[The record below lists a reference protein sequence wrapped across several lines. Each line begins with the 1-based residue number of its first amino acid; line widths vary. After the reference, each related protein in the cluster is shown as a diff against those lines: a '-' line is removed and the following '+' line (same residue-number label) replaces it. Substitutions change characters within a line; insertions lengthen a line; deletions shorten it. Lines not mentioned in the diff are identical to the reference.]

1 MIIIEISKKPLKFII
16 CIILAVSVGFNIYG
30 YAQNSQLIT
39 KYRSLLF
46 VSNYIE
52 EYHMSS
58 FSLLTS
64 FSPSSYKTIEI
75 FDISKGQ
82 VIKKVH
88 SNSFIENEAKSY
100 LIRITGMYVKANALP
115 DKGYIIKI
123 PLKNPITVE
132 NEWLNDYDTDP
143 VKEIFVLIPGS
154 GNPYLLV
161 MDNMNRP
168 LFYNFEG
175 NTGRLLASLSFNPH
189 EI

>member
-1 MIIIEISKKPLKFII
+1 MIIIGIRKKPLKFII

-30 YAQNSQLIT
+30 YAQNLRLTS
-39 KYRSLLF
+39 KYKSLLF
-46 VSNYIE
+46 ISNHIE
-52 EYHMSS
+52 QYYMSS
-58 FSLLTS
+58 SLLTG
-64 FSPSSYKTIEI
+64 FSPSSYKTVEI

-82 VIKKVH
+82 VIKKVS
-88 SNSFIENEAKSY
+88 SNSFIENEAKGY
-100 LIRITGMYVKANALP
+100 LLRITGMYVKANALP

-123 PLKNPITVE
+123 PLKKPITVE
-132 NEWLNDYDTDP
+132 NQWLNDYDTDP
-143 VKEIFVLIPGS
+143 VKEIFVLIPAS